1 MDLLK
6 IFRTDHDGVRKSHMK
21 NLISVALADGHLD
34 DEEWSLLVTIA
45 QVLQISPV
53 EIRDIRENPDQV
65 KFVAPKKYEDKVQ
78 QIQDLVAIMTID
90 DSINAKELQLCKK
103 ISLNLDLL
111 PQIVDDIIGDA
122 FQTAALR
129 R

>member
-45 QVLQISPV
+45 QVLQFSPD
-53 EIRDIRENPDQV
+53 EIRAIRENQEPV
-65 KFVAPKKYEDKVQ
+65 KFVPPKKYEDKVQ
-78 QIQDLVAIMTID
+78 QIYDLVAMMTVD
-90 DSINAKELQLCKK
+90 DTINEKELQLCKR

-111 PQIVDDIIGDA
+111 PQIVDDVIANA
-122 FQTAALR
+122 FQPAVLKR
-129 R
+129 